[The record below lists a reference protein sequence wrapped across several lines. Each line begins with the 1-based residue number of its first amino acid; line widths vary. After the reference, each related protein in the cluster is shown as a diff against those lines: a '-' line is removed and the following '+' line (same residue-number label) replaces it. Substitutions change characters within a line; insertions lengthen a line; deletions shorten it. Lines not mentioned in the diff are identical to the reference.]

1 MWRITSGSETGT
13 SHLTDRLPCQD
24 ACSVAEIQGAD
35 GPVLVCVCADGAGS
49 VKHAEVGA
57 RLACSEIIELC
68 TALLPAGLPLV
79 QFDEHHARE
88 WCAFIRLTLQEEAD
102 QLQVG
107 MEELACTLVVAL
119 IGLERSCF
127 FQVGDGGI
135 VIRNGEYLELVF
147 TPEHGEFPETTYF
160 LTDPDV
166 GLHVHFRAIQHSV
179 DSIAAFTDGLESLLL
194 SFPDFAVHKP
204 FFEKAFAAAEEI
216 GDPAELQQQLKNLLN
231 SSHINQRT
239 TDDKTL
245 ILATRIPQ
253 LCKEPDHDSNLL

>member
-1 MWRITSGSETGT
+1 MTSGSETGT

-24 ACSVAEIQGAD
+24 ACSVAEIQGVD

-68 TALLPAGLPLV
+68 TALLPEGLPLV

-102 QLQVG
+102 QMQVS

-119 IGLERSCF
+119 IGPERSCF

-135 VIRNGEYLELVF
+135 VIRNGERFELVF

-166 GLHVHFRAIQHSV
+166 SLHVHFHAIHHSIYGV
-179 DSIAAFTDGLESLLL
+179 AAFTDGLEPLLL
-194 SFPDFAVHKP
+194 NFPDFAVHKQ
-204 FFEKAFAAAEEI
+204 FFEKAFAAAEKVC
-216 GDPAELQQQLKNLLN
+216 DPIELQQQLKQLLN
-231 SSHINQRT
+231 SSQVNERT

-245 ILATRIPQ
+245 ILAMRIPD
-253 LCKEPDHDSNLL
+253 CCTEPDHDSNLL